1 MPTFNLTSRIGV
13 SPEDGIGYQLKSRGI
28 EPKDLKAVVVSH
40 LHYDHSG
47 GLPDLI
53 DAPIFLLK
61 EDWETF
67 KDPLRGTFDGGNPS
81 QWPKDFQPQFLKA
94 TGGPIG
100 PFEKSYPITSDG
112 KVVVVET
119 PGHVPG
125 HCSII
130 VFGDGEDDESVNYFL
145 TGDATYGQEYLD
157 QELTDGVN
165 TTPGIAVETLRKI
178 KELARIIKLVILP
191 AHDKEAKNRLWGDV
205 VYLPGE
211 V

>member
-1 MPTFNLTSRIGV
+1 M
-13 SPEDGIGYQLKSRGI
+13 
-28 EPKDLKAVVVSH
+28 
-40 LHYDHSG
+40 
-47 GLPDLI
+47 
-53 DAPIFLLK
+53 
-61 EDWETF
+61 
-67 KDPLRGTFDGGNPS
+67 
-81 QWPKDFQPQFLKA
+81 
-94 TGGPIG
+94 
-100 PFEKSYPITSDG
+100 
-112 KVVVVET
+112 VVET